1 MSESL
6 EELSRVTG
14 LPETKAEAA
23 LVKEHEGLA
32 ELNRLSGSLVFEKDQ
47 GGTSFVENA
56 RSRVDLGNIY
66 TDPIENYVSYGVP
79 LNAFSDWNEQRALR
93 QSTGQKWK
101 NGLIK
106 AGITT
111 VGAVTENTLGV
122 LAGLGEMATGGSYY
136 DNFVGKGV
144 DKVNDWAQTN
154 LPNYYSKQEQN
165 QSVLAGLGSA
175 NFWADKVANGVG
187 YSLGSIA
194 TMWLGTGELGLMA
207 KAIGGAA
214 KIASKGAKAIGIAGK
229 TGAVLEDAAMLG
241 SKQLAMYRAGKAIET
256 GAKLERMAGV
266 ARFSTAA
273 QRLGVA
279 TQMSLAE
286 SSVEAREAKNRF
298 IEEETAKWEELNPGQ
313 DVPEDVMNGIIE
325 SGNAV
330 GNTTFAI
337 NLPILATSNLIMFRN
352 MFRGAN
358 VGERA
363 IYNLERTA
371 VNPAKWAQSM
381 GDGKLAKAFTNA
393 GRIFS
398 KPLTGMVTEGF
409 QEGSQFAASEF
420 SRDYYGSKFSDGFG
434 DMSKSISQ
442 SLSATFGTKEGLENM
457 LIGAIVGGGTGAV
470 SRIAGADSKLAKART
485 ANSEKAL
492 EALNSGGLTR
502 VIQTMEQ
509 NDYNVRRVN
518 IMDMAQKKMSDPE
531 ATSSQ
536 KMQAKQAFERAQTQ
550 LIRSEARRY
559 SKMGALDYFL
569 EQLEDAKAMPEKE
582 FKEAFGFDV
591 SIPLL
596 DQAGKS
602 QSEIV
607 DGVKKTVELS
617 EKRALQVE
625 AILAKYKPKATFLPK
640 IIESFQSDKTKNSK
654 HIQGV
659 VRNMYANMLHERLL
673 DIDVLDN
680 QIDDTYRELEKLSP
694 AISNMGMEEFVY
706 QMNVGNISVTE
717 EGKIAIKSG
726 STIKADKKLASQL
739 NEIYTAKKRLNPADS
754 MEFRDVAIGL
764 AELLK
769 SREIAA
775 TAMDNLTRNPEEMDL
790 VMQYEYAKKQEEA
803 RQANAERAAQVVAGA
818 ETADEIRD
826 NLPEDASPE
835 MIAEA
840 EARIAQLEEE
850 ESIARASMA
859 DMTDEELE
867 EVNED
872 EIPPVSASAL
882 AKEKDERENA
892 ERIRQQQRSIDPT
905 QVEQVDT
912 PQQAPSAASYVDTVE
927 RMQEVSDAEEAALG
941 DISIS
946 AGGKIFTISG
956 TTYLNLA
963 ENPTDA
969 IIYDENG
976 ERIGV
981 ELTDAATG
989 VKVSWKLS
997 EDNEEESAIVE
1008 STTYAIL
1015 LNAAS
1020 IRSDEDIAKQS
1031 NAEALTILE
1040 IRGDAAIE
1048 DVLEKQ
1054 NKEIEA
1060 AQEKAKGKLKQF
1072 ELTQSQEDF
1081 EAFEKEQAE
1090 VAKLVATTNLGETE
1104 GMTDGQIRTQ
1114 IEVIKQDLIEFYEIL
1129 DEERKIAL
1137 SQNPNLTEKEFNE
1150 RPSVI
1155 TVKAITKTHE
1165 ALFQKKVEELRNR
1178 KQAKKTINEEAPAP
1192 AEIEETVPQNEIDEL
1207 LQSTQNKINR
1217 LENEIAEFAKYADE
1231 YQKMVDGT
1239 YPDQN
1244 VDWATAKLKKLNAK
1258 IATRKAT
1265 IQKEKDLIQRIN
1277 DERESEKLRQASNAP
1292 EGTDTTTEGEESETT
1307 DLNPRAGSTE
1317 EGMDGTTTEEELELI
1332 RQRFEEQSKFE
1343 DEDPAN
1349 FEEPEDATGL
1359 KPNDVTLSVEGPMDI
1374 QLVVGSVTPGK
1385 NPDGTKNWNI
1395 TIVGS
1400 TGNSTNTLP
1409 KLKTDGQPISMY
1421 PEYLSDAEET
1431 PVNTTVIFR
1440 VDEKSDWWNSEDPDP
1455 KYNNNKKDLTEDN
1468 YWKQVPIYMVVIR
1481 PNGTEEIVGLLQS
1494 ANSESGASRRDIYE
1508 LYKKGL
1514 TPSATILGKKFNK
1527 SNIANAR
1534 TTEGQTFFYP
1544 ASTIAGENPVIAVV
1558 TQKDMMPVWT
1568 ASTTDENVAITIES
1582 ASADNVTL
1590 GQVAIVVPN
1599 PEGTPTVI
1607 VASTK
1612 DMTPEGATKAIDYI
1626 IADEPQAELY
1636 SEIVGV
1642 NRLPVNI
1649 ENEEDTIKIEGQTED
1664 PFSERFIATNRLT
1677 DGTELFSFYSK
1688 SANAI
1693 VRLNAEELK
1702 KALLGQPFRFSFS
1715 EAAPNERGWVELR
1728 TVKKPDVAYKAVSG
1742 NLAQEFRDIT
1752 MKKKFQVALGSMMN
1766 NQQYVSPISGK
1777 TYNSYFEYL
1786 SSTEE
1791 FSEPRT
1797 EGLGANAILTVDT
1810 LANNQGSPF
1819 HDVGV
1824 KLSQLTTLEGD
1835 VKTEEE
1841 LELKQ
1846 VVASTTTNTVPQP
1859 ATTAS
1864 TDVQAN
1870 RDTEMFPETSN
1881 FAQAIGDSESVLEN
1895 EIKKARYIQKDEK
1908 KAQELEAELER
1919 RQSKLS
1925 SYAEVNGIGM
1935 AVYTNPI
1942 SGVVDVIMSGTSD
1955 NDYVGYVRLYVNDK
1969 PTNRWTSKI
1978 SNESGNKEAF
1988 KTMLSEVQ
1996 SRLPVDHEYTESTN
2010 ISLEGLKLYAQQL
2023 NREYEVLTDASGNP
2037 VMSSISLNAASK
2049 EGLRNAKSQQEK
2061 EDLYNPITVANRE
2074 EFNKIKEEILALMP
2088 NARALY
2094 NEANNT
2100 VNIQLPVLKKKAG
2113 PATTTTT
2120 TTTQPASVI
2129 EGVPNE
2135 VAKIIEEVIANSEF
2149 IVLSPDEKT
2158 YINKKTGQ
2166 VYQRVTTY
2174 INEKEDLKD
2183 TLNKDESLGDY
2194 RKRLESLEYSDKEI
2208 SQKLLL
2214 ASSQVIGT
2222 KIDIIVRDFF
2232 SGTLKD
2238 LSEYDASSLEEIE
2251 GFVKELEKIKK
2262 AMDARGEKV
2271 LANDIVLYNDKIGVA
2286 GTVDLLTYDA
2296 QGNIRIYDT
2305 KTMRGNNFIESYAG
2319 DSKNKFETER
2329 YGKSKKDSWTDQVSL
2344 YRILLNNTHGLK
2356 AKTIGALPI
2365 EISYNSGDSSTK
2377 KLNLLKGVTL
2387 SKLDT
2392 VKNAELEGTPSPAE
2406 KAPTTSLESLVKSVK
2421 EETTPIE
2428 GLNERLDA
2436 YGNAAVVLPT
2446 NFNEGPRPKGRLNA
2460 FKSSI
2465 IKVASDIQ
2473 VLADLNLN
2481 EFDFLTDE
2489 DKKRLEAL
2497 KPLAQELK
2505 NINVTQISNA
2515 EKRTTAVEKRFAE
2528 LTNKLANEFVD
2539 IINKHVQEQL
2549 GKEITSSKPT
2559 TALTTTAPAVVQA
2572 PAAPRVTSSSQVI
2585 ADDLSLLMNL
2595 SRESEEKPVPS
2606 TTEEEFDLSKYA
2618 VTPEKQAELRAEQ
2631 AAELKK
2637 ALGKPVVG
2645 PPTTDFGTITAAKA
2659 AEQEAVRKAAED
2671 KGKENDC

>member
-1 MSESL
+1 MSQ
-6 EELSRVTG
+6 ELLSEISKVTG
-14 LPETKAEAA
+14 LQP
-23 LVKEHEGLA
+23 A
-32 ELNRLSGSLVFEKDQ
+32 ELESQYSIGNPRKSEIETVTGAKVDFTKYSAPNLDATSPLQALSRQ
-47 GGTSFVENA
+47 I
-56 RSRVDLGNIY
+56 DLTNIY
-66 TDPIENYVSYGVP
+66 TDPIASYTKYGVP
-79 LNAFSDWNEQRALR
+79 LNPFIDWNEERAQR
-93 QSTGQKWK
+93 QSTGEKWK

-111 VGAVTENTLGV
+111 IGAVAENTLGV
-122 LAGLGEMATGGSYY
+122 FAGLGELATGGSYY
-136 DNFVGKGV
+136 DNAVGQGV
-144 DKVNDWAQTN
+144 DKVNAWAQEN
-154 LPNYYSKQEQN
+154 LPNYYTQAERD
-165 QSVLAGLGSA
+165 QSVLAGLGTA

-194 TMWLGTGELGLMA
+194 TMWLGVGELGLLA
-207 KAIGGAA
+207 KGVGGAA
-214 KIASKGAKAIGIAGK
+214 KIVGKGAKAIGIAGK

-256 GAKLERMAGV
+256 GAKLERMAKV

-286 SSVEAREAKNRF
+286 ASVEARETKNRF
-298 IEEETAKWEELNPGQ
+298 IEEQTAKWEETNPGQ
-313 DVPEDVMNGIIE
+313 EVPEDVMNGILE
-325 SGNAV
+325 SANAA
-330 GNTTFAI
+330 GNTAFAI
-337 NLPILATSNLIMFRN
+337 NLPILATSNIIMFGN
-352 MFRGAN
+352 MFKGAK

-398 KPLTGMVTEGF
+398 KPVEGMVTEGI
-409 QEGSQFAASEF
+409 QEGSQFAASEYA
-420 SRDYYGSKFSDGFG
+420 RDYYGAKFSDGFG

-457 LIGAIVGGGTGAV
+457 LIGAIVGGGTSTI

-509 NDYNVRRVN
+509 NDYNVRRAN
-518 IMDMAQKKMSDPE
+518 IMDMAQKKMADPE

-550 LIRSEARRY
+550 LIRNEARRY
-559 SKMGALDYFL
+559 SKIGALDYFL
-569 EQLEDAKAMPEKE
+569 EQLDDAKAMPEKD

-602 QSEIV
+602 QAEIV

-640 IIESFQSDKTKNSK
+640 IIESFQSDETKNSK

-706 QMNVGNISVTE
+706 QMNVGNINVTE
-717 EGKIAIKSG
+717 DGKIAIRSG
-726 STIKADKKLASQL
+726 SSIKADKKLASQL

-775 TAMDNLTRNPEEMDL
+775 TAMDNITRNPEEMDL
-790 VMQYEYAKKQEEA
+790 VMQYDYVKKQEEA

-859 DMTDEELE
+859 AMSDEELE
-867 EVNED
+867 AVNED
-872 EIPPVSASAL
+872 EIPPVAASAL

-892 ERIRQQQRSIDPT
+892 ERIRQQQRSINPT
-905 QVEQVDT
+905 QVEQVDAQGNII
-912 PQQAPSAASYVDTVE
+912 PQRTIGYEEAASNLQTSITE
-927 RMQEVSDAEEAALG
+927 AAREISDAEDAALG
-941 DISIS
+941 EISIS
-946 AGGKIFTISG
+946 PGGQIFTING
-956 TTYLNLA
+956 RTYLNL
-963 ENPTDA
+963 NDTSTDA
-969 IIYDENG
+969 VIYDEDG
-976 ERIGV
+976 QRVGFK
-981 ELTDAATG
+981 LTDAATG
-989 VKVSWKLS
+989 
-997 EDNEEESAIVE
+997 NEVTWMLRDYITEYSVEAETESAIVDAV
-1008 STTYAIL
+1008 TYAIL
-1015 LNAAS
+1015 LHASS
-1020 IRSDEDIAKQS
+1020 IRSIEQLATQTANEARTIA
-1031 NAEALTILE
+1031 E
-1040 IRGDAAIE
+1040 IRGTAAIA
-1048 DVLEKQ
+1048 DALEKQ
-1054 NKEIEA
+1054 NKELNI
-1060 AQEKAKGKLKQF
+1060 AKEDGPQKVKNF
-1072 ELTQSQEDF
+1072 EITQTEEDP

-1090 VAKLVATTNLGETE
+1090 LANLVATTNLGQTV
-1104 GMTDGQIRTQ
+1104 GMTDSQIRAQ
-1114 IEVIKQDLIEFYEIL
+1114 IEVIKQDLIEIEEIL
-1129 DEERKIAL
+1129 EAYRQLAMQTDDEGKPVFTKEEFDQDGQVKTLKAVKKTNKTLFTKKTKELAARKKAAKTIED
-1137 SQNPNLTEKEFNE
+1137 SNP
-1150 RPSVI
+1150 
-1155 TVKAITKTHE
+1155 
-1165 ALFQKKVEELRNR
+1165 VEEIE
-1178 KQAKKTINEEAPAP
+1178 QVIPQEEA
-1192 AEIEETVPQNEIDEL
+1192 DEL
-1207 LQSTQNKINR
+1207 IQGVQNKIKR
-1217 LENEIAEFAKYADE
+1217 LQDEIVELEKQGLAYE
-1231 YQKMVDGT
+1231 KMIDGT
-1239 YPDQN
+1239 YPGQD
-1244 VDWATAKLKKLNAK
+1244 VSFAKSKLKSVNAK
-1258 IATRKAT
+1258 IATRKAN
-1265 IQKEKDLIQRIN
+1265 IQKETNLIERIN
-1277 DERESEKLRQASNAP
+1277 EERAAEKLRQASNAA
-1292 EGTDTTTEGEESETT
+1292 EGTNTTTEGEESEAT

-1317 EGMDGTTTEEELELI
+1317 EGMDGTATDEELELI

-1349 FEEPEDATGL
+1349 FEEPEDPTGL
-1359 KPNDVTLSVEGPMDI
+1359 EDNDVALSVEGPMDI

-1395 TIVGS
+1395 TIVGG

-1409 KLKTDGQPISMY
+1409 KLKTDGKPSSMY
-1421 PEYLSDAEET
+1421 PEYLSDAKET

-1455 KYNNNKKDLTEDN
+1455 VYNNNKKDLTEDN
-1468 YWKQVPIYMVVIR
+1468 YWKHVPIYMVVIR

-1494 ANSESGASRRDIYE
+1494 ANDESGASRKDIYE
-1508 LYKKGL
+1508 LYKKDL

-1568 ASTTDENVAITIES
+1568 ASTTDENVVITIQS

-1626 IADEPQAELY
+1626 IADEPQPELY

-1649 ENEEDTIKIEGQTED
+1649 ESEEDTIKIEGQTED

-1715 EAAPNERGWVELR
+1715 EAASNERGWVELR
-1728 TVKKPDVAYKAVSG
+1728 TVKKPDAAYKAVSG

-1766 NQQYVSPISGK
+1766 NQQYVSPITGN

-1786 SSTEE
+1786 SSTQE
-1791 FSEPRT
+1791 FSDPRT

-1810 LANNQGSPF
+1810 LANDQGSPF

-1835 VKTEEE
+1835 VKTAEE

-1859 ATTAS
+1859 AAKVETIIDAF
-1864 TDVQAN
+1864 
-1870 RDTEMFPETSN
+1870 TELL
-1881 FAQAIGDSESVLEN
+1881 D
-1895 EIKKARYIQKDEK
+1895 
-1908 KAQELEAELER
+1908 AE
-1919 RQSKLS
+1919 
-1925 SYAEVNGIGM
+1925 
-1935 AVYTNPI
+1935 
-1942 SGVVDVIMSGTSD
+1942 
-1955 NDYVGYVRLYVNDK
+1955 
-1969 PTNRWTSKI
+1969 
-1978 SNESGNKEAF
+1978 
-1988 KTMLSEVQ
+1988 
-1996 SRLPVDHEYTESTN
+1996 
-2010 ISLEGLKLYAQQL
+2010 
-2023 NREYEVLTDASGNP
+2023 ASG
-2037 VMSSISLNAASK
+2037 A
-2049 EGLRNAKSQQEK
+2049 
-2061 EDLYNPITVANRE
+2061 PI
-2074 EFNKIKEEILALMP
+2074 EI
-2088 NARALY
+2088 
-2094 NEANNT
+2094 
-2100 VNIQLPVLKKKAG
+2100 Q
-2113 PATTTTT
+2113 
-2120 TTTQPASVI
+2120 
-2129 EGVPNE
+2129 
-2135 VAKIIEEVIANSEF
+2135 KIIEEVIANSEF

-2183 TLNKDESLGDY
+2183 TLNKDGSLEDY

-2222 KIDIIVRDFF
+2222 KIDMIVRDFF
-2232 SGTLKD
+2232 SGNLKD

-2305 KTMRGNNFIESYAG
+2305 KTMRGNNFTESYAG

-2421 EETTPIE
+2421 GEPTTSNSQTIE
-2428 GLNERLDA
+2428 QGGKTYTVTLEN
-2436 YGNAAVVLPT
+2436 GNGVIR
-2446 NFNEGPRPKGRLNA
+2446 NNKGNVISGN
-2460 FKSSI
+2460 SSI
-2465 IKVASDIQ
+2465 GSAILDKVNWD
-2473 VLADLNLN
+2473 
-2481 EFDFLTDE
+2481 T
-2489 DKKRLEAL
+2489 LEE
-2497 KPLAQELK
+2497 KP
-2505 NINVTQISNA
+2505 
-2515 EKRTTAVEKRFAE
+2515 
-2528 LTNKLANEFVD
+2528 
-2539 IINKHVQEQL
+2539 
-2549 GKEITSSKPT
+2549 
-2559 TALTTTAPAVVQA
+2559 TTTAPAVVQA

-2585 ADDLSLLMNL
+2585 ADDLSLLTNL

>member
-1 MSESL
+1 M
-6 EELSRVTG
+6 EEQALDFISKTTG
-14 LPETKAEAA
+14 LSPDKIELKSEQKDPVYDFILATTGQQYSPPETPRKVPVYNNA
-23 LVKEHEGLA
+23 LDSA
-32 ELNRLSGSLVFEKDQ
+32 TRAFNLSSV
-47 GGTSFVENA
+47 
-56 RSRVDLGNIY
+56 Y
-66 TDPIENYVSYGVP
+66 TDPLESYGKYGVA
-79 LNAFSDWNEQRALR
+79 LNPYADWNEQRAQR
-93 QSTGQKWK
+93 QSTWDKWR

-122 LAGLGEMATGGSYY
+122 LAGLGSLATGGSYY
-136 DNFVGKGV
+136 DNFVGKGI
-144 DKVNDWAQTN
+144 DNVNDWAQTN
-154 LPNYYSKQEQN
+154 LPNYYTQAEQKAG
-165 QSVLAGLGSA
+165 VLEGMGTA

-194 TMWLGTGELGLMA
+194 TMWLGTGELGLAAKGIGKVAGAAGKAA
-207 KAIGGAA
+207 KAV
-214 KIASKGAKAIGIAGK
+214 GIAGK
-229 TGAVLEDAAMLG
+229 TGVILEDAALMG

-256 GAKLERMAGV
+256 GEKLERMAKI

-273 QRLGVA
+273 ERLSVA

-286 SSVEAREAKNRF
+286 ASVEARETKNRF
-298 IEEETAKWEELNPGQ
+298 IEEQTAKWEEQNPGQ
-313 DVPEDVMNGIIE
+313 EVPEDVMNGIME
-325 SGNAV
+325 SANAA
-330 GNTTFAI
+330 GNTAFAI
-337 NLPILATSNLIMFRN
+337 NLPILATSNIIMFGN
-352 MFRGAN
+352 MFRGAR

-371 VNPAKWAQSM
+371 LNPAKWAQSM
-381 GDGKLAKAFTNA
+381 GDGKLAKAFTNSS
-393 GRIFS
+393 RIFA
-398 KPLTGMVTEGF
+398 KPVQAMVTEGF

-492 EALNSGGLTR
+492 EALNSGGLTK
-502 VIQTMEQ
+502 VMETMEQ
-509 NDYNVRRVN
+509 NDYNVRRAN
-518 IMDMAQKKMSDPE
+518 IMESAQKLMSNPE

-569 EQLEDAKAMPEKE
+569 EQLDDAKAMPEKE

-602 QSEIV
+602 QAEIV

-625 AILAKYKPKATFLPK
+625 AILAKHRPKATLLPK
-640 IIESFQSDKTKNSK
+640 ILESLQSDKTKNSK

-694 AISNMGMEEFVY
+694 AIAQMGMEEFVY
-706 QMNVGNISVTE
+706 QMNVGNINVSE
-717 EGKIAIKSG
+717 DGKIAIRSG

-803 RQANAERAAQVVAGA
+803 RQASAERAAQVVAGA
-818 ETADEIRD
+818 ETADEIRN
-826 NLPEDASPE
+826 NLPDDASPE

-850 ESIARASMA
+850 ENAARASMSQ
-859 DMTDEELE
+859 MTDEELE
-867 EVNED
+867 AVNED
-872 EIPPVSASAL
+872 EIPPVAASAL

-892 ERIRQQQRSIDPT
+892 ERIRQQQRSINSP
-905 QVEQVDT
+905 QLEQIDSEGNRRQERT
-912 PQQAPSAASYVDTVE
+912 IGYEQAASDLQTSITE
-927 RMQEVSDAEEAALG
+927 AAREISDAEDAALG
-941 DISIS
+941 EISVS
-946 AGGKIFTISG
+946 PGGQIFTING
-956 TTYLNLA
+956 RTYLNL
-963 ENPTDA
+963 NDTSTDA

-976 ERIGV
+976 ERQGFK
-981 ELTDAATG
+981 LTDAATG
-989 VKVSWKLS
+989 
-997 EDNEEESAIVE
+997 NEITWMLRDYITEYSVEAETESAIVDAV
-1008 STTYAIL
+1008 TYAIL
-1015 LNAAS
+1015 LHASS
-1020 IRSDEDIAKQS
+1020 IRSIEQLATQTVNEARTIA
-1031 NAEALTILE
+1031 E
-1040 IRGDAAIE
+1040 IRGTAAIA
-1048 DVLEKQ
+1048 DALEKQ
-1054 NKEIEA
+1054 NKELKI
-1060 AQEKAKGKLKQF
+1060 AQEDGPAKLKSF
-1072 ELTQSQEDF
+1072 EITQTEEDP

-1090 VAKLVATTNLGETE
+1090 LARLVATTNLGQTV
-1104 GMTDGQIRTQ
+1104 GMTDSQIRAQ
-1114 IEVIKQDLIEFYEIL
+1114 IEVIKQDLIEIEEIL
-1129 DEERKIAL
+1129 EAYRQLAMQTDENGKPLFTKE
-1137 SQNPNLTEKEFNE
+1137 EFNQDGQ
-1150 RPSVI
+1150 
-1155 TVKAITKTHE
+1155 VKTLKA
-1165 ALFQKKVEELRNR
+1165 V
-1178 KQAKKTINEEAPAP
+1178 KKTNKTLFTKKTKELAARKKAAKTIDEATPAP
-1192 AEIEETVPQNEIDEL
+1192 EEVEQVIPQEAADEL
-1207 LQSTQNKINR
+1207 IEGVQNKIKR
-1217 LENEIAEFAKYADE
+1217 LQDEIVQLEKQGLE
-1231 YQKMVDGT
+1231 YERMIDGT
-1239 YPDQN
+1239 YPGQD
-1244 VDWATAKLKKLNAK
+1244 VSSAKAKLRGVNVK
-1258 IATRKAT
+1258 IANRKAN
-1265 IQKEKDLIQRIN
+1265 IQKETNLIERIN
-1277 DERESEKLRQASNAP
+1277 EERAAEKLRQAGDTA
-1292 EGTDTTTEGEESETT
+1292 EGTSTTVEGQESETT
-1307 DLNPRAGSTE
+1307 DINPRAGSTE
-1317 EGMDGTTTEEELELI
+1317 EGVDGTTTDEELELI

-1349 FEEPEDATGL
+1349 FEEPEDPTGL
-1359 KPNDVTLSVEGPMDI
+1359 EDNDVALSVEGPMDI

-1385 NPDGTKNWNI
+1385 NPDGTNNWNI

-1400 TGNSTNTLP
+1400 TGNSTNRLPTLE
-1409 KLKTDGQPISMY
+1409 TDGKPISMY
-1421 PEYLSDAEET
+1421 PEYLSDSKET

-1455 KYNNNKKDLTEDN
+1455 KYKNNKKDLTADN
-1468 YWKQVPIYMVVIR
+1468 YWKHVPIYMVVIR
-1481 PNGTEEIVGLLQS
+1481 PNGTEEIVGLLQA
-1494 ANSESGASRRDIYE
+1494 ANDESGASRRDIYE
-1508 LYKKGL
+1508 LYKKDL

-1534 TTEGQTFFYP
+1534 TETGQTFFYP
-1544 ASTIAGENPVIAVV
+1544 ASTIAGDNPVIAVV

-1599 PEGTPTVI
+1599 PEGNPTVI

-1612 DMTPEGATKAIDYI
+1612 DMTPEGAAKAIDYI

-1649 ENEEDTIKIEGQTED
+1649 ESEEDTIKIEGQTED

-1791 FSEPRT
+1791 FSDPRT

-1824 KLSQLTTLEGD
+1824 KLSQLTTLEKD

-1846 VVASTTTNTVPQP
+1846 VVASTNTKPVPQP
-1859 ATTAS
+1859 A
-1864 TDVQAN
+1864 
-1870 RDTEMFPETSN
+1870 
-1881 FAQAIGDSESVLEN
+1881 
-1895 EIKKARYIQKDEK
+1895 
-1908 KAQELEAELER
+1908 
-1919 RQSKLS
+1919 
-1925 SYAEVNGIGM
+1925 AEVETI
-1935 AVYTNPI
+1935 I
-1942 SGVVDVIMSGTSD
+1942 D
-1955 NDYVGYVRLYVNDK
+1955 
-1969 PTNRWTSKI
+1969 
-1978 SNESGNKEAF
+1978 AF
-1988 KTMLSEVQ
+1988 
-1996 SRLPVDHEYTESTN
+1996 TE
-2010 ISLEGLKLYAQQL
+2010 LLDAE
-2023 NREYEVLTDASGNP
+2023 ASG
-2037 VMSSISLNAASK
+2037 A
-2049 EGLRNAKSQQEK
+2049 
-2061 EDLYNPITVANRE
+2061 PI
-2074 EFNKIKEEILALMP
+2074 EI
-2088 NARALY
+2088 
-2094 NEANNT
+2094 
-2100 VNIQLPVLKKKAG
+2100 Q
-2113 PATTTTT
+2113 
-2120 TTTQPASVI
+2120 
-2129 EGVPNE
+2129 
-2135 VAKIIEEVIANSEF
+2135 KIIEEVIANSEF

-2222 KIDIIVRDFF
+2222 KIDMIVRDFF
-2232 SGTLKD
+2232 SGNLKD
-2238 LSEYDASSLEEIE
+2238 LSEYDASSLEEIQ

-2305 KTMRGNNFIESYAG
+2305 KTMRGNNFTESYAG

-2392 VKNAELEGTPSPAE
+2392 VKNAEMEGTPSPAE

-2421 EETTPIE
+2421 EEPTTP
-2428 GLNERLDA
+2428 
-2436 YGNAAVVLPT
+2436 
-2446 NFNEGPRPKGRLNA
+2446 K
-2460 FKSSI
+2460 
-2465 IKVASDIQ
+2465 
-2473 VLADLNLN
+2473 
-2481 EFDFLTDE
+2481 
-2489 DKKRLEAL
+2489 
-2497 KPLAQELK
+2497 
-2505 NINVTQISNA
+2505 
-2515 EKRTTAVEKRFAE
+2515 
-2528 LTNKLANEFVD
+2528 
-2539 IINKHVQEQL
+2539 
-2549 GKEITSSKPT
+2549 
-2559 TALTTTAPAVVQA
+2559 
-2572 PAAPRVTSSSQVI
+2572 VTSSSQVI
-2585 ADDLSLLMNL
+2585 ADDLSLLTNL

-2606 TTEEEFDLSKYA
+2606 TTEEEFDISNYA
-2618 VTPEKQAELRAEQ
+2618 VSPEMQAQLRADQKAELN
-2631 AAELKK
+2631 KS
-2637 ALGKPVVG
+2637 LGKSEVG
-2645 PPTTDFGTITAAKA
+2645 APTSDFGDLRAQAQA
-2659 AEQEAVRKAAED
+2659 N
-2671 KGKENDC
+2671 GKQTKTNDC